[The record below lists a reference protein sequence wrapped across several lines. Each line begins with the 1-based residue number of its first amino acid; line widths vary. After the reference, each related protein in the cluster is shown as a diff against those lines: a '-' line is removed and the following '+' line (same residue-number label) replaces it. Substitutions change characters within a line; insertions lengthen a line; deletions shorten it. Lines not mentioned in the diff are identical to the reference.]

1 MANIDPNEVIQ
12 DLATQLAQ
20 KDIALSMTRVALR
33 NAEREL
39 EDANKVIAKHGIATT
54 PDAQEEKSD

>member
-1 MANIDPNEVIQ
+1 MADIDPNEVIQ

-33 NAEREL
+33 KTEREL
-39 EDANKVIAKHGIATT
+39 EEANKVIAKHGM
-54 PDAQEEKSD
+54 DAHEE